1 MKRNY
6 NGWDAYDLPATTQK
20 DYYGKAVVIE
30 DGGNTILKS
39 YNTLVCSIDADGNF
53 HRHWYGYSRTTMNH
67 INDFIRLFGIDGG
80 GKKWWDSFEPEVLK
94 FS

>member
-53 HRHWYGYSRTTMNH
+53 HRHWYGYSRTTTSTTLSVCSALTAAGKN
-67 INDFIRLFGIDGG
+67 GG
-80 GKKWWDSFEPEVLK
+80 TVSSRK
-94 FS
+94 F